1 MLSTSV
7 FFLMIRR
14 PPRSTLF
21 PYTTLFRSPRRNAG
35 GAWSGPVHSPQ
46 GLDGPGSRRRRGVGV
61 AVRSA
66 CARAAGPPGDPVVR
80 RGHPAYRVPLALARW
95 GLMRIRFKPTPAQR
109 AAVRAQ
115 LTRLE
120 QPGGASAL
128 EMLGPMLPADFRPT
142 GAACTL
148 QSAHADRFVLR
159 VLARS
164 HTGQER
170 AYALK
175 VYADDFGAH
184 VWAHSQALASRM
196 QPNHDGPCLP
206 TRYVSSERAL
216 VFPWVDGAFL
226 SEIVDDRKPE
236 LLRRA
241 ARLAANL
248 HRLPV
253 APEPATTAQMFV
265 AETQG
270 RCDRLRDCWPETAA
284 MIEPLLAAVQDAAS
298 LLDPSDPA
306 PVHGD
311 LAAGQFLWTGDRL
324 VLLDLDMFGYTDP
337 AYDAG
342 HFLAQLERRCLVDP
356 TVREHA
362 REWLAAFGD
371 AYLAA
376 MPQVSPRNVWFYRG
390 LTLLRKCYTI
400 CRREPVQWPRLVPQF
415 AEHARAA
422 LEQVVATELV
432 HCKTLARE
440 TE

>member
-1 MLSTSV
+1 
-7 FFLMIRR
+7 
-14 PPRSTLF
+14 
-21 PYTTLFRSPRRNAG
+21 
-35 GAWSGPVHSPQ
+35 
-46 GLDGPGSRRRRGVGV
+46 
-61 AVRSA
+61 
-66 CARAAGPPGDPVVR
+66 
-80 RGHPAYRVPLALARW
+80 
-95 GLMRIRFKPTPAQR
+95 MRIRFKPTPAQR

-115 LTRLE
+115 LARLE
-120 QPGGASAL
+120 QPGPAL

-148 QSAHADRFVLR
+148 QSAHTDRFVLR

-164 HTGQER
+164 YTGQER
-170 AYALK
+170 AYAVK
-175 VYADDFGAH
+175 VYADDFGEH
-184 VWAHSQALASRM
+184 VWEHSQALASRI

-206 TRYVSSERAL
+206 ARYVSSERAL

-253 APEPATTAQMFV
+253 VPEPATTAQMFV
-265 AETQG
+265 AETRG
-270 RCDRLRDCWPETAA
+270 RCERLRHRWPETTGL
-284 MIEPLLAAVQDAAS
+284 IEPLLVAIQDAATR
-298 LLDPSDPA
+298 LDPAEPA

-342 HFLAQLERRCLVDP
+342 HFLAQLERRCLWDRTLP
-356 TVREHA
+356 AHA
-362 REWLAAFGD
+362 DDWLACFRD

-376 MPQVSPRNVWFYRG
+376 MPQVSPRNVSFYQG
-390 LTLLRKCYTI
+390 LTLVRKIYTI
-400 CRREPVQWPRLVPQF
+400 YRKQTADRARLAPQL
-415 AEHARAA
+415 AARARAA
-422 LEQVVATELV
+422 LEDAVPSGQP
-432 HCKTLARE
+432 R
-440 TE
+440 

>member
-1 MLSTSV
+1 
-7 FFLMIRR
+7 
-14 PPRSTLF
+14 
-21 PYTTLFRSPRRNAG
+21 
-35 GAWSGPVHSPQ
+35 
-46 GLDGPGSRRRRGVGV
+46 
-61 AVRSA
+61 
-66 CARAAGPPGDPVVR
+66 
-80 RGHPAYRVPLALARW
+80 
-95 GLMRIRFKPTPAQR
+95 MRIRFKPTPAQR

-115 LTRLE
+115 LARLE
-120 QPGGASAL
+120 QPGPAL

-170 AYALK
+170 AYAVK
-175 VYADDFGAH
+175 VYADDFGEH

-196 QPNHDGPCLP
+196 QPNHDEPCLP

-226 SEIVDDRKPE
+226 SDIVDDRKPE

-248 HRLPV
+248 HCLPV
-253 APEPATTAQMFV
+253 VPEPATTAQMFV

-270 RCDRLRDCWPETAA
+270 RCDRLRHRWPETAA
-284 MIEPLLAAVQDAAS
+284 MIEPLLAAIQDAAP
-298 LLDPSDPA
+298 LLDPAEPA

-324 VLLDLDMFGYTDP
+324 VLLDLDMFGYADP

-342 HFLAQLERRCLVDP
+342 HFLAQLERRCLWDRTLP
-356 TVREHA
+356 AHA
-362 REWLAAFGD
+362 DDWLACFRD
-371 AYLAA
+371 AYLSV
-376 MPQVSPRNVWFYRG
+376 MPQVSPRNVAFYQG
-390 LTLLRKCYTI
+390 LTLVRKIYTI
-400 CRREPVQWPRLVPQF
+400 FRKQTADRALLAPQL
-415 AEHARAA
+415 AARARAA
-422 LEQVVATELV
+422 LEDAVPSGQP
-432 HCKTLARE
+432 R
-440 TE
+440 